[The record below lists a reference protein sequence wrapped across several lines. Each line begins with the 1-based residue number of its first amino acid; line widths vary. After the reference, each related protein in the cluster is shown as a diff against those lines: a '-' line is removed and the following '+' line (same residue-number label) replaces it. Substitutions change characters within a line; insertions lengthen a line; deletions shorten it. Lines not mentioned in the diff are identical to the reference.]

1 MCSMSAK
8 AFSESDAQT
17 MTLQQLL
24 LILRA
29 RFRVVACTILLTV
42 FAALTVSLILPKQ
55 YTAGT
60 AVVIDV
66 KSPDPIVGL
75 VLPGLISPSYMATQV
90 DIINSNRVTRR
101 VVELLHLD
109 ADPELIDR
117 WTKATGGQGD
127 IAAWLAS
134 RLQKNLDVKPSRES
148 NVINIA
154 FKGARPD
161 EAARVANAFA
171 QAFIDVNLELKVE
184 PARQNAVWFEEQ
196 TRALRGRLESAQQ
209 ALSAYQQKTGI
220 VSLEEALDFETTKLN
235 ELSSQLTQAQGQ
247 NAENAG
253 KSRAAGNDA
262 LAEVLQNPL
271 INNLKTDIARLE
283 SRLQESNVNLGKN
296 HPQTQR
302 AESEL
307 ASLKTRLE
315 SETRKIGASVDT
327 TYRVGKQKEKDLAS
341 TFENQK
347 QRVLRLNGQRD
358 ELNILKRDVESAQR
372 AFEGVSQRSTQTRL
386 ESLSVQTNAVV
397 LNPAAE
403 PTDPS
408 RPKLRLNLIVAL
420 VMGSMLGVAM
430 ALLLE
435 FADRRVRCESDLE
448 TTGDIPFLAGID
460 RLADTSATGARRRF
474 FPLRLAGERA

>member
-1 MCSMSAK
+1 
-8 AFSESDAQT
+8 

-29 RFRVVACTILLTV
+29 RFRVVASTVLLTV
-42 FAALTVSLILPKQ
+42 LATLAVSLILPKQ

-90 DIINSNRVTRR
+90 DIINSDRVARR
-101 VVELLHLD
+101 VVELLRLD
-109 ADPELIDR
+109 AEPGLVEK
-117 WTKATGGQGD
+117 WTETTGGTSD
-127 IAAWLAS
+127 ITAWLAS

-196 TRALRGRLESAQQ
+196 TRALRSKLETGQQ

-220 VSLEEALDFETTKLN
+220 VTLEEALDFETTKLN

-253 KSRAAGNDA
+253 KSRAAGDEA

-283 SRLQESNVNLGKN
+283 SRLQESNVNLGRN

-307 ASLKTRLE
+307 ATLKARLE
-315 SETRKIGASVDT
+315 SETRKIGASVDA
-327 TYRVGKQKEKDLAS
+327 TYRVGKEKVKDLAVA
-341 TFENQK
+341 FENQK
-347 QRVLRLNGQRD
+347 QRVLRLNRQRD
-358 ELNILKRDVESAQR
+358 ELSILKRDVESAQR
-372 AFEGVSQRSTQTRL
+372 AFEGVSQRSAQTRL

-420 VMGSMLGVAM
+420 ILGTMLGVGM

-435 FADRRVRCESDLE
+435 FTDRRVRCEGDLDV
-448 TTGDIPFLAGID
+448 TDDIPFLGGID
-460 RLADTSATGARRRF
+460 RLATAAGKSEPRKRF
-474 FPLRLAGERA
+474 FASLLAGERA

>member
-1 MCSMSAK
+1 
-8 AFSESDAQT
+8 
-17 MTLQQLL
+17 MTFQQLL

-29 RFRVVACTILLTV
+29 RFRVVASTILLTV
-42 FAALTVSLILPKQ
+42 LAALAVSLTLPKQ

-90 DIINSNRVTRR
+90 DIINSDRVARR
-101 VVELLHLD
+101 VVELLRLY
-109 ADPELIDR
+109 AEPGLVEK
-117 WTKATGGQGD
+117 WTEATGGKSD

-196 TRALRGRLESAQQ
+196 TRALRSKLETAQQ

-220 VSLEEALDFETTKLN
+220 VTVEEALDFETTKLN

-253 KSRAAGNDA
+253 KSRAAGDEA

-307 ASLKTRLE
+307 ATLKARLE
-315 SETRKIGASVDT
+315 SETRKISASVDT
-327 TYRVGKQKEKDLAS
+327 TYRVGKQKERDLAS
-341 TFENQK
+341 AFENQK
-347 QRVLRLNGQRD
+347 QRVLRLNRQRD
-358 ELNILKRDVESAQR
+358 ELSILKRDVESAQR
-372 AFEGVSQRSTQTRL
+372 AFEGVSQRSAQTRL

-420 VMGSMLGVAM
+420 IMGTMLGVGM

-435 FADRRVRCESDLE
+435 FTDRRVRCEEDLDV
-448 TTGDIPFLAGID
+448 TDDIPFLGGID
-460 RLADTSATGARRRF
+460 RLATVSGKTEPRKRF
-474 FPLRLAGERA
+474 FASLLAGERA